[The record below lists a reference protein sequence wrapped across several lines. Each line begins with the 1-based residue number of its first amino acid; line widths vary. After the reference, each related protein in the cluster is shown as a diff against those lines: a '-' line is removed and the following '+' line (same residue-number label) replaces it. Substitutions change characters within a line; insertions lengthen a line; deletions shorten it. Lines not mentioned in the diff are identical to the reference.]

1 MAKNVHPNSL
11 ANLAPVFDSEK
22 AREAQR
28 KSVASR
34 KANKEARE
42 RLKLTA
48 AELKMDVKELMAEN
62 NVTALDVLRLSMVK
76 AVANDDM
83 DQAIDIAKAIAE
95 FETPKLGR
103 VEQTNIEVKAD
114 DLTDEELDAKLKE
127 LMGQNK

>member
-1 MAKNVHPNSL
+1 MSKNVHPNSL
-11 ANLAPVFDSEK
+11 ANLAPVFDSQK
-22 AREAQR
+22 AREAQK
-28 KSVASR
+28 KSVAAR

-48 AELKMDVKELMAEN
+48 AELKMDVQELMAEN

-127 LMGQNK
+127 LMGKTE

>member
-1 MAKNVHPNSL
+1 MSHKVHPNSL
-11 ANLAPVFDSEK
+11 ANLAPVFDSQK

-42 RLKLTA
+42 RLRLTA
-48 AELKMDVKELMAEN
+48 AELKLDIKELMEEN
-62 NVTALDVLRLSMVK
+62 NVSALDVLRISMLK
-76 AVANDDM
+76 AVSNNDM

-103 VEQTNIEVKAD
+103 IEQTNIEVKTD
-114 DLTDEELDAKLKE
+114 DLTDEELDAKLKQ
-127 LMGQNK
+127 LMGNK

>member
-1 MAKNVHPNSL
+1 MAKQMHPNSL

-42 RLKLTA
+42 RLRLTA
-48 AELKMDVKELMAEN
+48 AELKLDVQELMAEN
-62 NVTALDVLRLSMVK
+62 NVSALDVLRLSMVK

-103 VEQTNIEVKAD
+103 VEQTNIEVKTD
-114 DLTDEELDAKLKE
+114 DLTDEELDAKLKQ
-127 LMGQNK
+127 LMGKD

>member
-1 MAKNVHPNSL
+1 MAKQMHPNSL

-42 RLKLTA
+42 RLRLTA
-48 AELKMDVKELMAEN
+48 AELKLDVKELMEEN
-62 NVTALDVLRLSMVK
+62 NVSALDVLRLSMVK

-103 VEQTNIEVKAD
+103 VEQTNIEVKTD
-114 DLTDEELDAKLKE
+114 DLTDEELDAKLKQ
-127 LMGQNK
+127 LMGNK

>member
-1 MAKNVHPNSL
+1 MVKNVHPNSL
-11 ANLAPVFDSEK
+11 ANLAPVFDSQK
-22 AREAQR
+22 AREAQK
-28 KSVASR
+28 KSVAAR

-48 AELKMDVKELMAEN
+48 AELKMDVQELMAEN

-76 AVANDDM
+76 ALANDDM

-114 DLTDEELDAKLKE
+114 DLTDEELDAKLKQ
-127 LMGQNK
+127 LMGKTE

>member
-1 MAKNVHPNSL
+1 MSHKVHPNSL
-11 ANLAPVFDSEK
+11 ANLAPVFDSQK

-42 RLKLTA
+42 RLRLTA
-48 AELKMDVKELMAEN
+48 AELKLDIKELMEEN
-62 NVTALDVLRLSMVK
+62 NVSALDVLRISMLK
-76 AVANDDM
+76 AVSNNDM

-103 VEQTNIEVKAD
+103 VEQTNIEVKTD
-114 DLTDEELDAKLKE
+114 DLTDEELDAKLKQ
-127 LMGQNK
+127 LMGNR

>member
-1 MAKNVHPNSL
+1 MAKQMHPNSL

-42 RLKLTA
+42 RLRLTA
-48 AELKMDVKELMAEN
+48 AELKLDVKELMEEN
-62 NVTALDVLRLSMVK
+62 NVSALDVLRLSMIK

-103 VEQTNIEVKAD
+103 VEQTNIEVKTD
-114 DLTDEELDAKLKE
+114 DLTDEELDAKLKQ
-127 LMGQNK
+127 LMGNK

>member
-1 MAKNVHPNSL
+1 MSHKVHPNSL
-11 ANLAPVFDSEK
+11 ANLAPVFDSQK

-42 RLKLTA
+42 RLRLTA
-48 AELKMDVKELMAEN
+48 AELKLDIKELMEEN
-62 NVTALDVLRLSMVK
+62 NVSALDVLRISMLK
-76 AVANDDM
+76 AVSNNDM

-103 VEQTNIEVKAD
+103 VEQTNIEVKTD
-114 DLTDEELDAKLKE
+114 DLTDEELDAKLKQ
-127 LMGQNK
+127 LMGNK

>member
-1 MAKNVHPNSL
+1 MANNVHPNSL
-11 ANLAPVFDSEK
+11 ANLAPVFDSQK
-22 AREAQR
+22 AREAQK
-28 KSVASR
+28 KSVAAR

-42 RLKLTA
+42 RLKITA
-48 AELKMDVKELMAEN
+48 AELKMDVQELMAEN

-127 LMGQNK
+127 LMGNK

>member
-11 ANLAPVFDSEK
+11 ANLAPVFDSQK
-22 AREAQR
+22 AREAQK
-28 KSVASR
+28 KSVAAR

-48 AELKMDVKELMAEN
+48 AELKMDVQELMAEN

-127 LMGQNK
+127 LMGKTE